1 MNQAFFMRK
10 NKKHYQAEEVDY
22 LIATLMVTTKRATQ
36 ASEFLRRMENAFVK
50 KINRNL
56 SKLEKPGSDVSSHNA
71 TFLGETELRTETQNL
86 LI

>member
-10 NKKHYQAEEVDY
+10 SKKYYQAEEVDY

-36 ASEFLRRMENAFVK
+36 AAEFLRRMENSFVK
-50 KINRNL
+50 KIIRNL
-56 SKLEKPGSDVSSHNA
+56 TKLEKQGSDVSSQNA
-71 TFLGETELRTETQNL
+71 TFIGENELRIETQNL